1 MIIYSF
7 ELESYFT
14 FGEIGTTNYIRFK
27 LTYKLQLKISNY
39 IMYSVFWLRFYQVG
53 MDDIAYKGLTILV
66 PVSSLVPVLT
76 DSSF

>member
-39 IMYSVFWLRFYQVG
+39 IMYSVFDSDSTRLEW
-53 MDDIAYKGLTILV
+53 MIL
-66 PVSSLVPVLT
+66 PTKVLPYLYL
-76 DSSF
+76 